1 MCGEIEVDDV
11 KLAVGVLGHIV
22 GLDVVVVP
30 AEYMHGFDDLLINYI
45 PVLLLAK
52 SHWVHQV
59 IFPVEI
65 LEKYERNMWCI
76 FSIFL

>member
-11 KLAVGVLGHIV
+11 KIAVGVLGHIV

-52 SHWVHQV
+52 SQIKSKSTHAVGV
-59 IFPVEI
+59 
-65 LEKYERNMWCI
+65 
-76 FSIFL
+76 SI